1 MKGSGNKM
9 DLSIIVALGIEAVIF
24 LIPFIK
30 LWTSVGQWKGEVEQK
45 IQNTQTQVSSQNMI
59 LSEMN
64 KNFIE
69 FSNQLAVISAKVTLL
84 IDNKIKKGNED
95 AKND

>member
-1 MKGSGNKM
+1 M
-9 DLSIIVALGIEAVIF
+9 DIRIFIALGIEAFIF
-24 LIPFIK
+24 LIPFIT
-30 LWTSVGQWKGEVEQK
+30 LWVNVGQWKGEVEQK
-45 IQNTQTQVSSQNMI
+45 IQNTQNQVASQNMI

-84 IDNKIKKGNED
+84 IDNKIKKGKDD
-95 AKND
+95 AEND

>member
-1 MKGSGNKM
+1 M
-9 DLSIIVALGIEAVIF
+9 DLTVIVALGIEAVIF

-45 IQNTQTQVSSQNMI
+45 IQNTQAQVTVLNNN

-64 KNFIE
+64 KNFVEI
-69 FSNQLAVISAKVTLL
+69 SNQLAVISAKVTLL
-84 IDNKIKKGNED
+84 IEDKIKKGKDN
-95 AKND
+95 AKDN

>member
-1 MKGSGNKM
+1 MRENGKM
-9 DLSIIVALGIEAVIF
+9 DLTIVVALGIEAVIF

-45 IQNTQTQVSSQNMI
+45 IQNTQNQVASQNAI
-59 LSEMN
+59 LSELN

-84 IDNKIKKGNED
+84 IEDKIKKGKDD
-95 AKND
+95 AENN

>member
-1 MKGSGNKM
+1 M
-9 DLSIIVALGIEAVIF
+9 DLTIVAALGIEAVIF

-45 IQNTQTQVSSQNMI
+45 IQNTQSQVVALNSN

-64 KNFIE
+64 KNFVEI
-69 FSNQLAVISAKVTLL
+69 SNQLAVISAKVTLL
-84 IDNKIKKGNED
+84 IEDKIKKGKDD
-95 AKND
+95 AKNN

>member
-1 MKGSGNKM
+1 M
-9 DLSIIVALGIEAVIF
+9 DLTIVIALGIEAVIF

-45 IQNTQTQVSSQNMI
+45 IQNTQTQVASQNMI

-84 IDNKIKKGNED
+84 IDNKIKKGNDD
-95 AKND
+95 AKNN

>member
-1 MKGSGNKM
+1 MS
-9 DLSIIVALGIEAVIF
+9 LTVVVAALVIEAIIF

-45 IQNTQTQVSSQNMI
+45 IMNTQNQVVSLNGN

-64 KNFIE
+64 KNFMEI
-69 FSNQLAVISAKVTLL
+69 SNQLSVISAKVTLL
-84 IDNKIKKGNED
+84 IEDKIKKGTCD
-95 AKND
+95 AKDN

>member
-1 MKGSGNKM
+1 MGKM
-9 DLSIIVALGIEAVIF
+9 SLTVVVAALVIEAIIF

-45 IQNTQTQVSSQNMI
+45 IMNTQNQVASLNGN

-64 KNFIE
+64 KNFMEI
-69 FSNQLAVISAKVTLL
+69 SNQLAVISAKVTLL
-84 IDNKIKKGNED
+84 IEDKIKKGSYD
-95 AKND
+95 AKDN

>member
-1 MKGSGNKM
+1 M
-9 DLSIIVALGIEAVIF
+9 DLTIVVALGIEAVIF

-45 IQNTQTQVSSQNMI
+45 IQNTQTQVASQNMI

-95 AKND
+95 AKNN

>member
-1 MKGSGNKM
+1 MNLG
-9 DLSIIVALGIEAVIF
+9 IFVALGIEAVIF

-45 IQNTQTQVSSQNMI
+45 IQNTQNQMASQNAI
-59 LSEMN
+59 LSELN

-84 IDNKIKKGNED
+84 IEDKIKKGSKDD
-95 AKND
+95 AKNN

>member
-1 MKGSGNKM
+1 MN
-9 DLSIIVALGIEAVIF
+9 IVTIVAALGIEAVIF

-45 IQNTQTQVSSQNMI
+45 IQNTQNQVAAQNVI
-59 LSEMN
+59 LSELN

-84 IDNKIKKGNED
+84 IEDKIKKGNKDD
-95 AKND
+95 AKNN

>member
-1 MKGSGNKM
+1 MRGNGRM
-9 DLSIIVALGIEAVIF
+9 DLSIVVALGIEAVIF

-45 IQNTQTQVSSQNMI
+45 IQNTQAQVTVLNNN

-64 KNFIE
+64 KNFVEI
-69 FSNQLAVISAKVTLL
+69 SNQLAVISAKVTLL
-84 IDNKIKKGNED
+84 IEDKIKKGKDD
-95 AKND
+95 AKDN

>member
-1 MKGSGNKM
+1 MN
-9 DLSIIVALGIEAVIF
+9 ITIVVALGIEAVIF

-45 IQNTQTQVSSQNMI
+45 IQNTQAQVTSQNTI

-64 KNFIE
+64 KNFVE
-69 FSNQLAVISAKVTLL
+69 MSNQLAVISAKVTLL
-84 IDNKIKKGNED
+84 IEDKIKKGKDD
-95 AKND
+95 AKNN

>member
-1 MKGSGNKM
+1 MN
-9 DLSIIVALGIEAVIF
+9 IVVIVAALGIEAVIF

-45 IQNTQTQVSSQNMI
+45 IQNTQSQVASQNTI

-64 KNFIE
+64 KNFVE
-69 FSNQLAVISAKVTLL
+69 MSNQLAVISAKVTLL
-84 IDNKIKKGNED
+84 IEDKIKKGSIDD
-95 AKND
+95 AKNN

>member
-9 DLSIIVALGIEAVIF
+9 DLTIVVALGIEAVIF

>member
-1 MKGSGNKM
+1 MRGNGRM

-45 IQNTQTQVSSQNMI
+45 IQNTQAQVTVLNNN

-64 KNFIE
+64 KNFVEI
-69 FSNQLAVISAKVTLL
+69 SNQLAVISAKVTLL
-84 IDNKIKKGNED
+84 IEDKIKKGKDD
-95 AKND
+95 AKDN

>member
-1 MKGSGNKM
+1 MTVV
-9 DLSIIVALGIEAVIF
+9 VALGIEAVIF

-45 IQNTQTQVSSQNMI
+45 IQNTQSQVVALNNN

-64 KNFIE
+64 KNFVEI
-69 FSNQLAVISAKVTLL
+69 SNQLAVISAKVTLL
-84 IDNKIKKGNED
+84 IEDKIKKGKDD
-95 AKND
+95 AKNN

>member
-1 MKGSGNKM
+1 MRGNGKM
-9 DLSIIVALGIEAVIF
+9 DLSIVVALGIEAVIF

-45 IQNTQTQVSSQNMI
+45 IQNTQAQVTVLNNN

-64 KNFIE
+64 KNFVEI
-69 FSNQLAVISAKVTLL
+69 SNQLAVISAKVTLL
-84 IDNKIKKGNED
+84 IEDKIKKGKDD
-95 AKND
+95 AKNN

>member
-1 MKGSGNKM
+1 M
-9 DLSIIVALGIEAVIF
+9 DLTVIVALGIEAVIF

-45 IQNTQTQVSSQNMI
+45 IQNTQTQVTALNNN

-64 KNFIE
+64 KNFVEI
-69 FSNQLAVISAKVTLL
+69 SNQLAVISAKVTLL
-84 IDNKIKKGNED
+84 IEDKIKKGKDN
-95 AKND
+95 AKDN

>member
-1 MKGSGNKM
+1 MTVV
-9 DLSIIVALGIEAVIF
+9 VALGIEAVIF

-45 IQNTQTQVSSQNMI
+45 IQNTQAQVVALNNN

-64 KNFIE
+64 KNFVEI
-69 FSNQLAVISAKVTLL
+69 SNQLAVISAKVTLL
-84 IDNKIKKGNED
+84 IEDKIKKGKDD
-95 AKND
+95 AKNN

>member
-1 MKGSGNKM
+1 MS
-9 DLSIIVALGIEAVIF
+9 LTIVVAALVIEAIIF

-45 IQNTQTQVSSQNMI
+45 IMNTQTQVASLNGN

-64 KNFIE
+64 KNFMEI
-69 FSNQLAVISAKVTLL
+69 SNQLAVISAKVTLL
-84 IDNKIKKGNED
+84 IEDKIKKGACD
-95 AKND
+95 AKNN

>member
-1 MKGSGNKM
+1 M
-9 DLSIIVALGIEAVIF
+9 DLTIIVALGIEAVIF

-45 IQNTQTQVSSQNMI
+45 IQNTQNQVTALNNN

-64 KNFIE
+64 KNFVEI
-69 FSNQLAVISAKVTLL
+69 SNQLAVISAKVTLL
-84 IDNKIKKGNED
+84 IEDKIKKGKDD
-95 AKND
+95 AKDN

>member
-1 MKGSGNKM
+1 MS
-9 DLSIIVALGIEAVIF
+9 LTIVVAALVIEAIIF

-45 IQNTQTQVSSQNMI
+45 IMNTQNQVASLNGN

-64 KNFIE
+64 KNFMEI
-69 FSNQLAVISAKVTLL
+69 SNQLAVISAKVTLL
-84 IDNKIKKGNED
+84 IEDKIKKGVCD
-95 AKND
+95 AKDN

>member
-1 MKGSGNKM
+1 MYTTVV
-9 DLSIIVALGIEAVIF
+9 IALGIEAVIF

-45 IQNTQTQVSSQNMI
+45 IQNTQAQVTVLNNN

-64 KNFIE
+64 KNFVNI
-69 FSNQLAVISAKVTLL
+69 SNQLAVISAKVTLL
-84 IDNKIKKGNED
+84 IEDKIKKGKDD

>member
-1 MKGSGNKM
+1 M
-9 DLSIIVALGIEAVIF
+9 DLTIVAALGIEAVIF

-45 IQNTQTQVSSQNMI
+45 IQNTQSQVVALNSN

-64 KNFIE
+64 KNFVEI
-69 FSNQLAVISAKVTLL
+69 SNQLAVISAKVTLL
-84 IDNKIKKGNED
+84 IEDKIKKGNDD
-95 AKND
+95 AKNN

>member
-1 MKGSGNKM
+1 MSTIA
-9 DLSIIVALGIEAVIF
+9 IIAALGIEAVIF

-30 LWTSVGQWKGEVEQK
+30 LWTSIGQWKGEMEQK
-45 IQNTQTQVSSQNMI
+45 IQNTQAQVIVLNNN

-69 FSNQLAVISAKVTLL
+69 ISNQLAVISAKVTLL
-84 IDNKIKKGNED
+84 IEDKIKKGKDN
-95 AKND
+95 AKDD